1 MARSVAQ
8 ELSECPVCGAA
19 CAEQLGRH
27 LRAAHGEAAFRKAV
41 ISAKAAGAPDA
52 EIGGSFGISF
62 TALQQ
67 IVTEACGANVSTLK
81 RPKCAQSW
89 EPRDFREQST
99 TVWSFKQRGKW
110 ATHDGRYRGNWSPH
124 IPRNVILKYSRPGDL
139 VLDYFVG
146 GGTSAVEAKLLGRRC
161 AARDINPAAVQIT
174 RENLAFSRPRELFSD
189 DKLPVYEPDVSVG
202 DARELTGIQDA
213 SVDLICAHPP
223 YAGIIKY
230 TANVA
235 GDLSGLDVPQFLA
248 EMGRVAA
255 ESMRVLKPGGTCAIL
270 VGDARKS
277 KHVVPIGFETLRV
290 FLAAGFEL
298 KELVI
303 KRQHN
308 CKTTGFWYAGSVKHN
323 FLLLAH
329 EYLPIVRKP
338 GRHHPSCNQE
348 ARSVPWPYQ
357 AGTDAVQSAGDR
369 KLETTTAWLFPFTD
383 LDNGVRR
390 NLIERYAKGDAEVI
404 CFSANR
410 RPGIRHEA
418 PTASSLAYVEPPGPL
433 PDAGAISRYCS
444 ALPAMARQATRML
457 RDGGTFVA
465 DTRDVR
471 VGSVLCPVGLMAWE
485 ALSRE
490 RRLALREIVIVAPQD
505 APTSGGSPAASEPL
519 RIVHRYLL
527 VYRTLLAGAGAR
539 VVVG

>member
-146 GGTSAVEAKLLGRRC
+146 GGTTAVEAKLLGRRC

-174 RENLAFSRPRELFSD
+174 RENLAFSRPRELFND

-213 SVDLICAHPP
+213 GVDLICAHPP

-230 TANVA
+230 TADVD
-235 GDLSGLDVPQFLA
+235 GDLSGFSVEQFLV
-248 EMGRVAA
+248 EMSKVAA
-255 ESMRVLKPGGTCAIL
+255 QSMRVLKPGGTCAIL
-270 VGDARKS
+270 VGDGRKN
-277 KHVVPIGFETLRV
+277 KHVVPIAFETLRV

-298 KELVI
+298 RDLVI

-308 CKTTGFWYAGSVKHN
+308 CKTTGFWYTGSVKHN

-329 EYLPIVRKP
+329 EYLPIFRKP
-338 GRHHPSCNQE
+338 VGH
-348 ARSVPWPYQ
+348 RSPQCDESPGAPFACQ
-357 AGTDAVQSAGDR
+357 AAAKVVRSAADR